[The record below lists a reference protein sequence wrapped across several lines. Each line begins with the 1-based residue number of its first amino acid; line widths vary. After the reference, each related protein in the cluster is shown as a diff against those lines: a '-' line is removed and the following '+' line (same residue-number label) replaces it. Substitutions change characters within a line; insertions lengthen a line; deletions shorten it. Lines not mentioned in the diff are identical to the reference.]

1 MEMPVFWFR
10 SIRPW
15 AVIVSFWPL
24 WGILGWISQFW
35 ITTAKLAKMKS
46 TVIAVLDYNCKV
58 SEDEIHCAR
67 DAILGV
73 KLAVGVHVEC
83 GLVRLDVALVNNGE
97 VAANS
102 QRHGLALA
110 WPSVVD
116 DSQALGYEA

>member
-1 MEMPVFWFR
+1 
-10 SIRPW
+10 
-15 AVIVSFWPL
+15 
-24 WGILGWISQFW
+24 
-35 ITTAKLAKMKS
+35 MKS

-97 VAANS
+97 RRQLAAPRLGPCLA
-102 QRHGLALA
+102 QRR
-110 WPSVVD
+110 
-116 DSQALGYEA
+116 